1 MEKATKG
8 SAELAEVNRELFKA
22 LSTGTVLIGSKE
34 TIKACKARAAKVIIH
49 ASNCPLAI
57 RREVEALG
65 GTGGAEP
72 CIYDYPANSLELGLA
87 CGKPYAVASACI
99 TEPGDSEIVRL
110 LSPNPHAKEKSL
122 NISLR

>member
-1 MEKATKG
+1 MVKAMKG
-8 SAELAEVNRELFKA
+8 SAELAEVNRELLKA
-22 LSTGTVLIGSKE
+22 LSTGTVLLGSKE
-34 TIKACKARAAKVIIH
+34 TIKACKEKAAKVIIH
-49 ASNCPLAI
+49 AANCPPAI
-57 RREVEALG
+57 RGEIAALG

-72 CIYDYPANSLELGLA
+72 LIYDYPANSLELGLA

-110 LSPNPHAKEKSL
+110 LSPNPHVKEKSL

>member
-1 MEKATKG
+1 MEKAAKG

-34 TIKACKARAAKVIIH
+34 TIKACKERVAKVIIH

-57 RREVEALG
+57 QHEVAALG
-65 GTGGAEP
+65 GPGGAEP
-72 CIYDYPANSLELGLA
+72 LIYAYPANSLELGLA

-110 LSPNPHAKEKSL
+110 LSPNPHAREKSL